1 MVENKT
7 EHMLNIGQVC
17 KSNFATATVS
27 VATADAHGYKS
38 AFTADV
44 YCVENKTFSS
54 RECRGE
60 KYRFARTFRLVE
72 NRLNTWKMHSETKNS
87 SVERMKK

>member
-1 MVENKT
+1 M
-7 EHMLNIGQVC
+7 
-17 KSNFATATVS
+17 
-27 VATADAHGYKS
+27 DGYKS

-60 KYRFARTFRLVE
+60 KIPLRELIREGGANIYQMLFAVVATEMSL
-72 NRLNTWKMHSETKNS
+72 HSWEGQL
-87 SVERMKK
+87 